1 MQELNNIIVE
11 KTELLTYTGFGYE
24 FSLPSDYVIYFEKEH
39 NIEFNLYIRKNFELL
54 KSQFSFFGLNFIYL
68 PFMKQYVKDIDKV
81 FDYYF
86 PSLDYY
92 QIPGK
97 MLENYKEKLLEHET
111 RNALNDFEEIFS
123 QEIFKPNPYDYRK
136 TLELINYQGSFNS
149 GLLFFGIEKYVIG
162 EAVFGESDFFNNHK
176 DYSLFFADVISYLKQ
191 LKEEE
196 EELDYLPFFLDKK
209 DIEEYTE
216 HLDEEAKGIIK
227 TLEDRL
233 SELKDS
239 GQLLFVI
246 PILKELL
253 NKQSESL
260 KLDDISRLEINS
272 KNKILL
278 PFFKKEVELSH
289 LTKSIY
295 FLFLKHPEGINL
307 KNLESY
313 KKELLTIY
321 TSVSNQL
328 DHDKMIKSIEDV
340 VNLETKAIYT
350 HLSRIKSAFYK
361 IMDASHANHYI
372 ISGNGEENR
381 KVLFNTKAI
390 DWYVY
395 DPFDDLL

>member
-1 MQELNNIIVE
+1 MQNQSNIIIE
-11 KTELLTYTGFGYE
+11 KTVLQTHTGFGYK
-24 FSLPSDYVIYFEKEH
+24 FSLPSDYVIYFEKEQ
-39 NIEFNLYIRKNFELL
+39 NIESNLYIRKNFELL

-97 MLENYKEKLLEHET
+97 MLENYKEKLLKHET
-111 RNALNDFEEIFS
+111 RKALNDFEEILS
-123 QEIFKPNPYDYRK
+123 QEVFKPNPYDYRK

-149 GLLFFGIEKYVIG
+149 GLLFFGIDKYGTG
-162 EAVFGESDFFNNHK
+162 ETVVGETDFFNNHK

-191 LKEEE
+191 LRENE
-196 EELDYLPFFLDKK
+196 EELDYMLFAPKN
-209 DIEEYTE
+209 IEEYSE
-216 HLDEEAKGIIK
+216 QLDEEAKEII
-227 TLEDRL
+227 TTIENRL

-350 HLSRIKSAFYK
+350 HLSRIKSAFFK

-372 ISGNGEENR
+372 ISGNGEEDR

-395 DPFDDLL
+395 DPIEDYEL